1 MLELLGLVFGNIFSG
16 GATGLIGMIAQRF
29 ADYKNKQL
37 DIEIERDRHKNAVEM
52 RRVDAEI
59 MKQEWA
65 AKTKVAEVEAAGK
78 EAVADAEAFAASYKL
93 EPERYSDGVK
103 PSRGQAWVL
112 VLLDAF
118 RGCIRP
124 LLTVYLCALTTFV
137 WWQAK
142 TVLNAEDLDTAAALE
157 VWKMVVG
164 NIIYLTT
171 TCVVWWFGVRNKN
184 SGPTIGKTS

>member
-16 GATGLIGMIAQRF
+16 GATGLIGVILQRF

-37 DIEIERDRHKNAVEM
+37 DMQLESQRHMNAVEL

-65 AKTKVAEVEAAGK
+65 AKTELAKTEAAGK
-78 EAVADAEAFAASYKL
+78 EAVADAEAFAASFKL

-103 PSRGQAWVL
+103 PTRGQAWLL
-112 VLLDAF
+112 VILDTL
-118 RGCIRP
+118 RGSIRP
-124 LLTVYLCALTTFV
+124 LLTLYLCALMTVV
-137 WWQAK
+137 WVQASG
-142 TVLNAEDLDTAAALE
+142 VLNKEDLDATAALD

-164 NIIYLTT
+164 SILYLST
-171 TCVVWWFGVRNKN
+171 TCILWWFGTRNKQAA
-184 SGPTIGKTS
+184 PTIGKTG